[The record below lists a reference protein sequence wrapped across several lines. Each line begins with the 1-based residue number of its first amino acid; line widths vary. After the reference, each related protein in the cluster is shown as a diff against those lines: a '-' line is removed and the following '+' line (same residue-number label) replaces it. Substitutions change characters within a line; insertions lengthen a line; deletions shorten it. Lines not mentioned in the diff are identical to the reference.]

1 MNKLK
6 KENLNLDFINEES
19 INNSRPK
26 DFFQIL
32 ISDDDEEIHV
42 ITKMMLKN
50 FIFLGKGV
58 KFLDAYNAEETI
70 KILKRNK
77 NIAIVFL
84 DVVME
89 ENHSGLEVVK
99 YIRENLKNNLVRII
113 LRTGQPGE
121 APEETVIRD
130 YDINDYLL
138 KTEMT
143 MKKIYTVM
151 YVALRNYRDLFEIDK
166 HKKGLEKIIQSSSD
180 IFKYNSVEGFLNNV
194 LLQLS
199 QFYDEEND
207 NMISDGDSG
216 GFIVL
221 NQNKKSII
229 MTATGKY
236 SSYIGKEISKLE
248 EFDEILKELKNSK
261 SEVIIKTKK
270 GFLIKNSGNN
280 YFESYIYIDNA
291 KTKYD
296 FELIKLFLN
305 NYSVALDNYILEN
318 TILSTQNELIIML
331 GEVIEKHFEETAGHV
346 RRISEMIYR
355 FSQKL
360 NFSHS
365 ESELLKVAST
375 MHDIGKIGIPDAI
388 LKKRGRL
395 TLEEFEQIQEHSII
409 GYKLLSKSKL
419 EILKL
424 SAEIALNHHEK
435 FNGSGYPNGLIGHTI
450 PYSARILA
458 ILDVF
463 DAMTHKRVYKDAC
476 SKEEA
481 LEYIIN
487 QSGIHFDPELVKVF
501 IQELEYI
508 IGKQ

>member
-1 MNKLK
+1 
-6 KENLNLDFINEES
+6 
-19 INNSRPK
+19 
-26 DFFQIL
+26 
-32 ISDDDEEIHV
+32 
-42 ITKMMLKN
+42 
-50 FIFLGKGV
+50 
-58 KFLDAYNAEETI
+58 
-70 KILKRNK
+70 
-77 NIAIVFL
+77 
-84 DVVME
+84 
-89 ENHSGLEVVK
+89 
-99 YIRENLKNNLVRII
+99 
-113 LRTGQPGE
+113 
-121 APEETVIRD
+121 
-130 YDINDYLL
+130 
-138 KTEMT
+138 
-143 MKKIYTVM
+143 
-151 YVALRNYRDLFEIDK
+151 
-166 HKKGLEKIIQSSSD
+166 
-180 IFKYNSVEGFLNNV
+180 
-194 LLQLS
+194 
-199 QFYDEEND
+199 
-207 NMISDGDSG
+207 
-216 GFIVL
+216 
-221 NQNKKSII
+221 
-229 MTATGKY
+229 
-236 SSYIGKEISKLE
+236 
-248 EFDEILKELKNSK
+248 
-261 SEVIIKTKK
+261 
-270 GFLIKNSGNN
+270 
-280 YFESYIYIDNA
+280 
-291 KTKYD
+291 
-296 FELIKLFLN
+296 
-305 NYSVALDNYILEN
+305 
-318 TILSTQNELIIML
+318 ML